1 MKIQNKKVTI
11 HDFPFID
18 VKTQNDPFKVVR
30 EHRSKMKSQLVTPSR
45 NHSYSLCIE
54 YVKEWFDSAFY
65 DNFFKSKYING
76 SHVIDQFRRLTREQL
91 LKRNTPCYTITP
103 SIDYDYNSE
112 MVDLYPYGANIFNNR
127 YDIESSFYRNFETND
142 FIALDFKQV
151 LMKFNFRIKMPTLAS
166 AQDLYDFM
174 QIKFR
179 AGATMGREVDLDFHL
194 PIKLMAQVA
203 VDNGFE
209 LDENGYIKDT
219 TAFLS
224 HMNKNSVLPIMY
236 KRRNGVGHLEY
247 FLKVPK
253 LYVHFRISDIQI
265 DEGERQ
271 GHIMNNFGLQFDVD
285 VHFPC
290 PKFFVYFFFE
300 NKEFLQTSPEESDVI
315 TLEDFPVLSIP
326 KTNDKGWNQFIT
338 TEYVDDQ
345 ENFDNKVP
353 LTISFIELIGDIRKV
368 IDYTKSIYLSPGLF
382 VDMKLFNNGK
392 EIPLEVDWDTYEI
405 KTNTVMNN
413 IKSHLVLYV
422 DNKYLNETI
431 MKLREDKK
439 NRITPYMQSKIVRN

>member
-1 MKIQNKKVTI
+1 MNIKQKRVTI
-11 HDFPFID
+11 HDFPFLNAQ
-18 VKTQNDPFKVVR
+18 VKADPFKVVR
-30 EHRSKMKSQLVTPSR
+30 EHRSQMKSSLVTPSR

-54 YVKEWFDSAFY
+54 YVKEWFTSAFV
-65 DNFFKSKYING
+65 DGFFKSGYING

-112 MVDLYPYGANIFNNR
+112 MVDLYPYGGNIFNNR
-127 YDIESSFYRNFETND
+127 YELESSFYRNFETND
-142 FIALDFKQV
+142 FIALDFKQL
-151 LMKFNFRIKMPTLAS
+151 LMKFNIRIKMPTLAS

-194 PIKLMAQVA
+194 PMRLMSQVA
-203 VDNGFE
+203 KDNGFE
-209 LDENGYIKDT
+209 LDSNGNIKESSE
-219 TAFLS
+219 FLS

-236 KRRNGVGHLEY
+236 KRRNGTGNKEY
-247 FLKVPK
+247 FVKLPK
-253 LYVHFRISDIQI
+253 MYVHFRISDIQI

-271 GHIMNNFGLQFDVD
+271 GHLMNNFNLQFDVD

-290 PKFFVYFFFE
+290 PKFFVYFYFE
-300 NKEFLQTSPEESDVI
+300 TKEFLKTSPEESDI
-315 TLEDFPVLSIP
+315 IRLEDFPVLSIP

-338 TEYVDDQ
+338 TEYIDDE
-345 ENFDNKVP
+345 ENFKEKVP
-353 LTISFIELIGDIRKV
+353 LTISFIELLGDLRKA
-368 IDYTKSIYLSPGLF
+368 IDYTKSIYLTPGLF
-382 VDMKLFNNGK
+382 IDMKLFNNGK
-392 EIPLEVDWDTYEI
+392 EIPLEIDWENYEI
-405 KTNTVMNN
+405 KTNKAMTD

-431 MKLREDKK
+431 MKLREDKEH
-439 NRITPYMQSKIVRN
+439 RITPYMQSKVVRN